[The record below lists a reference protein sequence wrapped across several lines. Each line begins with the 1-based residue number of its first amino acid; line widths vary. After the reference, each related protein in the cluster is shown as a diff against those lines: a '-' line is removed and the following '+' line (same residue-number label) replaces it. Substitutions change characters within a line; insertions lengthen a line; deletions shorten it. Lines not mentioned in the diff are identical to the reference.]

1 MWSSLLWSRLWWRGL
16 FPPRTVLLKVM
27 KSKCSKSVWQLKDC
41 SVPSKSPMALNRTQS
56 CFADGSTVKCIHLKK
71 AVVQMSTCIK
81 EKHNHYYSHISICNW
96 PGRDRSAD
104 DWSHKS
110 LTRMGPKAV
119 YYFMALF
126 FHSKILRRNANIATD
141 ETLKFGYL
149 ISPVSVLK
157 DRNTFPLIKCEIMKS
172 MSQRKPPDWCRAA
185 VRGHAIGLDKILKTW
200 NKMLDWVEPI
210 Y

>member
-1 MWSSLLWSRLWWRGL
+1 MWLREAAGQDLILYLKRRVYANMHIASQFWSSIGCDLACSGLNCGGGGL

-119 YYFMALF
+119 IFPFQNPQAKCKHCKWWNTQIWVLNIPFLF
-126 FHSKILRRNANIATD
+126 WRT
-141 ETLKFGYL
+141 
-149 ISPVSVLK
+149 
-157 DRNTFPLIKCEIMKS
+157 EI
-172 MSQRKPPDWCRAA
+172 PFDWSN
-185 VRGHAIGLDKILKTW
+185 VK
-200 NKMLDWVEPI
+200 
-210 Y
+210 